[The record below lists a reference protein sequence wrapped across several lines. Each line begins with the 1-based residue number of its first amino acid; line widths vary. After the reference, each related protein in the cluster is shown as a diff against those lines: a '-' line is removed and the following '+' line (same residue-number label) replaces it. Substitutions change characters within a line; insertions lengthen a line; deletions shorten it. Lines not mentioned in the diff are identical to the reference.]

1 MTLPNDSMIDSLG
14 QAVDLKG
21 GESLWFNELV
31 QMEPI
36 EVRVKGRRKRV
47 NRTPSPKQINAS
59 NNNIDD
65 SSNVDL

>member
-31 QMEPI
+31 
-36 EVRVKGRRKRV
+36 
-47 NRTPSPKQINAS
+47 
-59 NNNIDD
+59 
-65 SSNVDL
+65 